1 MCFLQCFIAQTRL
14 QVPSRHQSPT
24 LGKVKPGEGVSV
36 TTSGCPD
43 SEVMFPAS
51 HKDCPSEAAPLRRR
65 TQVLAS
71 EKSGFTYHSLG
82 FPRGSAGKGSPSVQ
96 ETQET
101 QVRSLGWE
109 DPLGKEIATHS
120 IILA

>member
-1 MCFLQCFIAQTRL
+1 MLHCSNQAAGPLQT
-14 QVPSRHQSPT
+14 PDPN
-24 LGKVKPGEGVSV
+24 LGQVKPAEGVSV

-43 SEVMFPAS
+43 SEVMLPAS

-82 FPRGSAGKGSPSVQ
+82 FPRGSAGKGSPSMQ

-101 QVRSLGWE
+101 QVRSLGRE